1 MSFISARR
9 RLVDAIFRKL
19 GEDAAW
25 AGVQLPV
32 RVILR
37 EQNDDVQMG
46 DSRIIGM
53 ARFVRVRRSE
63 VLSPSEGDIV
73 EPAESGSKYRVIGE
87 PMLDRR
93 AVWLCEVTRLAI

>member
-1 MSFISARR
+1 
-9 RLVDAIFRKL
+9 
-19 GEDAAW
+19 
-25 AGVQLPV
+25 V

-63 VLSPSEGDIV
+63 VLRPSEGEII
-73 EPAESGSKYRVIGE
+73 EPSESGGKYRVIGE